1 MMSLFLA
8 NEPATGGGL
17 SIILI
22 FVAVIAIMYFLMIRP
37 EKKKQKK
44 VEAMRDALKVG
55 DNITTIG
62 GIVGDV
68 VSIKDGKDGK
78 IVIETSADRVRMEL
92 EKWSDSPRT
101 TPPQQLP
108 EKPPSRAE
116 KQPKSGKGEEKQVN
130 SINTQNAKHFAC

>member
-17 SIILI
+17 SMILI

-92 EKWSDSPRT
+92 EKWPVSTNNTATAAARKAAI
-101 TPPQQLP
+101 
-108 EKPPSRAE
+108 ESRKAAE
-116 KQPKSGKGEEKQVN
+116 ERKKAKKSK
-130 SINTQNAKHFAC
+130 

>member
-8 NEPATGGGL
+8 NEPATVDGL
-17 SIILI
+17 RMILI

-92 EKWSDSPRT
+92 EKWSVSTNNTATAAARKAAI
-101 TPPQQLP
+101 
-108 EKPPSRAE
+108 ESRKAAE
-116 KQPKSGKGEEKQVN
+116 ERKKAKKSK
-130 SINTQNAKHFAC
+130 